1 MRQYQRVFGRSL
13 RATAPLVLVLGS
25 GCGPDPKD
33 EPFAVS
39 EDGAAEVPE
48 NHTALG
54 PFGVRHELLTVQVGD
69 RSLPTSLWLPAE
81 GSAETADIVTLLG
94 GDQAESWRQLLAEAP
109 EGCPSTTVP
118 GSGEAEEAEGG
129 PWPLV
134 IVSHCHECTR
144 ASKARISAHL
154 ASHGIASLAPD
165 HVGNTLWDMGS
176 DDALPLDTSTLAIRE
191 ADLIGVLDAA
201 LAGELGTDFDPEAV
215 GVMGHSFGSV
225 TAGRLAQDDPRVRAA
240 VGLAAPMENPLL
252 AGVDMDLVE
261 VPVLLLEAEEDN
273 SITEFGNELITA
285 NADEAAGG
293 ATLARVADAG
303 HWSLS
308 DLCGLV
314 DAFSA
319 GCGSAPRQTEPS
331 ETVEYPDPGEVRAGT
346 AALVT
351 AFFAAELQGD
361 AGAVSRVVLPAGFSV
376 QRR

>member
-1 MRQYQRVFGRSL
+1 M
-13 RATAPLVLVLGS
+13 TLVQSVPGGAWQAVLLFVVA
-25 GCGPDPKD
+25 GCAAEPKEGD
-33 EPFAVS
+33 FAVA
-39 EDGAAEVPE
+39 EDGGAEVPE
-48 NHTALG
+48 DHSALG
-54 PFGVRHELLTVQVGD
+54 PYGVRHELITVEVGD
-69 RSLPTSLWLPAE
+69 RSLPTSLWLPAQ

-94 GDQAESWRQLLAEAP
+94 GAHAESWRELLAAAP

-118 GSGEAEEAEGG
+118 GSGTAAEAEGG

-134 IVSHCHECTR
+134 VVSHCHECTR

-154 ASHGIASLAPD
+154 ASHGIASVAPD
-165 HVGNTLWDMGS
+165 HVGNTLWDM
-176 DDALPLDTSTLAIRE
+176 DTEDALPLDTSTLAVRE
-191 ADLIGVLDAA
+191 ADLIGLLDAA
-201 LAGELGTDFDPEAV
+201 LAGELGADFDPEAV

-252 AGVDMDLVE
+252 AGVDMEAIE

-273 SITEFGNELITA
+273 SITELGNELILA

-293 ATLARVADAG
+293 AVLAQVADAG

-319 GCGSAPRQTEPS
+319 GCGSAPRQTDPS
-331 ETVEYPDPGEVRAGT
+331 ETVDYPDPSEVRAGT

-361 AGAVSRVVLPAGFSV
+361 DGAVARVVLPAGFSV